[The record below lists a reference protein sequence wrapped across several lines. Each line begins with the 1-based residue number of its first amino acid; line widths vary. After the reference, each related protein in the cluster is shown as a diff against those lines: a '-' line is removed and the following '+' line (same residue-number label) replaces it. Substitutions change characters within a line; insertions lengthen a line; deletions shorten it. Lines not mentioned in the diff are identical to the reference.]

1 MKRIG
6 IDVGGTN
13 TDAVLVENDTV
24 VAAVKSPTTQ
34 DVMSGVVQS
43 LRDLLARAGGQIAG
57 LDAVMIGTTHF
68 VNAVVQRRDL
78 IRVAALRICLPASQ
92 SLEPMVDWPQDLRAT
107 VDPMVFMVEG
117 GHEYDGRP
125 FMPLDEA
132 AIREA
137 GSKIA
142 DAGILSVGI
151 TAAFSPL
158 TAEHELRAAEI
169 LRDACPGVAITLSH
183 TLGRI
188 GLLERENVTLLNAC
202 LVALGRQIGRAS
214 CWERRCPYV
223 KISGVDGA
231 IK

>member
-1 MKRIG
+1 
-6 IDVGGTN
+6 
-13 TDAVLVENDTV
+13 
-24 VAAVKSPTTQ
+24 
-34 DVMSGVVQS
+34 
-43 LRDLLARAGGQIAG
+43 
-57 LDAVMIGTTHF
+57 
-68 VNAVVQRRDL
+68 
-78 IRVAALRICLPASQ
+78 
-92 SLEPMVDWPQDLRAT
+92 MVDWPQDLRAT

-202 LVALGRQIGRAS
+202 LVELGRHRSEEHTSELQSLMR
-214 CWERRCPYV
+214 
-223 KISGVDGA
+223 ISYAVFCL
-231 IK
+231 KK